1 MFSTLIRE
9 VCNLV
14 ATLLTTVVT
23 ICIVAAR
30 LDAVVINVDVGVSVV
45 IDGVFSS
52 LPDSIEPG
60 KPDSEVDNDQGYSHQ
75 QEEHVL
81 DDGTNVAAESH
92 VATLLGIV
100 KVSSIVV
107 IRCLH
112 AQSD

>member
-1 MFSTLIRE
+1 MTIE
-9 VCNLV
+9 VII
-14 ATLLTTVVT
+14 TR
-23 ICIVAAR
+23 AAR
-30 LDAVVINVDVGVSVV
+30 LDAFVIIAV
-45 IDGVFSS
+45 IDGIFSFLLGS
-52 LPDSIEPG
+52 VEPG
-60 KPDSEVDNDQGYSHQ
+60 KPNSEVDNDQGYSHQ

-92 VATLLGIV
+92 VATLLGTV